1 MAREGS
7 QLMFMSHWR
16 GHIVYALLISSDRYW
31 GYGGEI
37 FFKVDT
43 LLIFIYLFIF
53 YTLGY
58 ILVSKCTLHN
68 KRDRKFLFTIARSKC
83 HLLN

>member
-1 MAREGS
+1 MDMAREGS

-31 GYGGEI
+31 GYGGGI

-43 LLIFIYLFIF
+43 LFIFI
-53 YTLGY
+53 
-58 ILVSKCTLHN
+58 
-68 KRDRKFLFTIARSKC
+68 FLFFFTP
-83 HLLN
+83 